1 MEREIEREGEG
12 EGERERERER
22 ERDGREDKGCGY
34 ALGGGNIPAW
44 HLPIFIK
51 RCIPT
56 KRRARNLAQF

>member
-12 EGERERERER
+12 EGERERETEER
-22 ERDGREDKGCGY
+22 IKGY